1 MEICRGINATDQ
13 VNTIVATGI
22 WNTLIQGFQ
31 NFGGHWPAIWV
42 KVEPPTGGNPDC
54 TWEGYSQT
62 DNCNYLIEAVTAIST
77 NGGTGGQIAG
87 VFSTPYLWNK
97 YFGTSCDMI
106 GTTKYGHGAT
116 GTTHTYL
123 WYARYNT
130 SGQVDPTPSFDD
142 YIPFG
147 GWEVSAA
154 NLKQKQVGGNVT
166 LTNFCNTPGWNIEI
180 DSVWGPS
187 W

>member
-1 MEICRGINATDQ
+1 
-13 VNTIVATGI
+13 
-22 WNTLIQGFQ
+22 
-31 NFGGHWPAIWV
+31 
-42 KVEPPTGGNPDC
+42 
-54 TWEGYSQT
+54 
-62 DNCNYLIEAVTAIST
+62 
-77 NGGTGGQIAG
+77 
-87 VFSTPYLWNK
+87 
-97 YFGTSCDMI
+97 MI
-106 GTTKYGHGAT
+106 GTTAYGG
-116 GTTHTYL
+116 GSIGPTHVSL

-166 LTNFCNTPGWNIEI
+166 LTNFCNHLDWHLEI
-180 DSVWGPS
+180 DSVWGPA